1 MTFLFSSNPVA
12 VDYGLSTMDYGQKTI
27 NHELK
32 MKIGLLFGSFNPVHI
47 GHLIIANYMANY
59 TTLDKVWLVVS
70 PQNPLKK
77 YNDLIN
83 TYDRLE
89 MAKLA
94 TDESNKLEVSDVELR
109 LPQPS
114 YTIDTLTHLK
124 EKYPQHEFALI
135 MGSDNLVSLP
145 KWKNYKLILRD
156 YQVFVYPRPGYENTD
171 LATHPSVT
179 ITMTPLMELSATFLS
194 ANLSQRKRTCG
205 TLFLMRI
212 LEFID
217 SKHLYR

>member
-1 MTFLFSSNPVA
+1 
-12 VDYGLSTMDYGQKTI
+12 
-27 NHELK
+27 
-32 MKIGLLFGSFNPVHI
+32 MKIGLLFGSFNPIHV

-59 TTLDKVWLVVS
+59 TALDKVWLVVS

-77 YNDLIN
+77 YSDLAN

-94 TDESNKLEVSDVELR
+94 TDNSNNIQVSDVELK

-114 YTIDTLTHLK
+114 YTIDTLAHLK

-156 YQVFVYPRPGYENTD
+156 YEIFVYPRPGYENTE

-179 ITMTPLMELSATFLS
+179 ITMTPQMELSATFIRQSIKQKKNVQYFVPDVVLNFIES
-194 ANLSQRKRTCG
+194 KNLYGR
-205 TLFLMRI
+205 
-212 LEFID
+212 
-217 SKHLYR
+217 